1 MGAVGYLDC
10 HFRRLDLVEL
20 FCEDEYCRKGLISY
34 LEDCKDLERSVQKVF
49 IRTKL
54 VRVKLIYCYFRGV
67 YYFHE
72 TDENVVAK
80 CVHEGHNNFQGGKTI
95 LEWGEGEEE
104 CPLKSLKI
112 PVYIICILFCHIF

>member
-54 VRVKLIYCYFRGV
+54 VRGQI
-67 YYFHE
+67 
-72 TDENVVAK
+72 N
-80 CVHEGHNNFQGGKTI
+80 I
-95 LEWGEGEEE
+95 LLFSG
-104 CPLKSLKI
+104 SL
-112 PVYIICILFCHIF
+112 LFP